1 MNARRIALF
10 ICMAFLLAVALF
22 GVVPVVMP
30 SRR

>member
-10 ICMAFLLAVALF
+10 IRMAFMLAVALC
-22 GVVPVVMP
+22 GVVPAVTP